1 MAYGLKYRY
10 TSDRKML
17 APGVYEIGDADW
29 IVRIQ
34 SIHKGA
40 TGRNGVKTISRHKSK
55 EEAETAFALAMKA
68 SKKESKQ
75 S

>member
-10 TSDRKML
+10 SSDRKML
-17 APGVYEIGDADW
+17 APGVYQIGDGDW

-34 SIHKGA
+34 STHKGA
-40 TGRNGVKTISRHKSK
+40 TGRNGLTSIGRYKSK
-55 EEAETAFALAMKA
+55 EEAETAFALATKA
-68 SKKESKQ
+68 NQQ